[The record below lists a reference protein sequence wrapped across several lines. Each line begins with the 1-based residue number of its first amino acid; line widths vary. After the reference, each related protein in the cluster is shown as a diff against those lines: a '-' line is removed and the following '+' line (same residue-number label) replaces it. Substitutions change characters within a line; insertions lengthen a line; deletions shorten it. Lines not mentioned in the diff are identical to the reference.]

1 MRNLTIVTKNLLII
15 NVLAFIATWV
25 VKGVGIDLQSMCGL
39 HFFLANDFHV
49 YHLGSLYYLMCSH
62 CGCSDA

>member
-25 VKGVGIDLQSMCGL
+25 VKGVGIDLQSMCGCT
-39 HFFLANDFHV
+39 FSWQTISMFIN
-49 YHLGSLYYLMCSH
+49 S
-62 CGCSDA
+62 